1 MHTTTA
7 CRDVT
12 TDATAPRRQLKKRK
26 LWQLASA
33 RIAAAFVVWS
43 ASWIVLSDL
52 LLHYLMGNVPSP
64 IWALETVKGLI
75 YVVTTAIAL
84 LCFLRAREREYFAA
98 CRTTENRLRR
108 VTESNLI
115 AICYWKPNGEITDAN
130 DAFLNL
136 LGYSR
141 AELLNRK
148 LNWRDFTPP
157 EYLPTDKEHLDQ
169 LISGCRQINYEKEY
183 LRKDQTRVPVLVGAA
198 MLDSSN
204 TRGVAFALNMSEL
217 RRAEAKN
224 SELESQLRQAQKL
237 EAVGQLASGIAHD
250 FNNLLNI
257 MIGYTCLIETKVDSE
272 SLRENAKHILNAAGK
287 ASSLIR
293 KLLAFGRKQ
302 HLNPELLNINS
313 SLREYEHFMPRMIG
327 ESIRC
332 ELRLAPALWPVK
344 VDRNQLE
351 QVIVNLVINA
361 RDAMPYGGTL
371 TISTSNE
378 EKTNE
383 VLLTIRD
390 TGIGM
395 TEEIKNRIFDPFF
408 TTKPNGQGSGL
419 GLSTVHGIVAQSGG
433 RIAVST
439 DLGHGTSFYIYLP
452 KAAEPKEG
460 ATERNPGRNNLF
472 VIPHKSKTAETILLA
487 EDESELREL
496 LATMLR
502 TQGYRVVTARDG
514 QEAVSVA
521 KTHNGAIDLFLTDII
536 MPRKNGIEAA
546 ETIRKVHP
554 GVSVLYMTGYA
565 EQTVSTST
573 ENNDALLEKP
583 VSPPILFEKIRQLLA
598 TRINRRTGSR

>member
-1 MHTTTA
+1 MHTTA
-7 CRDVT
+7 PCRDMA
-12 TDATAPRRQLKKRK
+12 TDASAPRRQLEKRK
-26 LWQLASA
+26 WWQLASA
-33 RIAAAFVVWS
+33 RIATAFVVWS
-43 ASWIVLSDL
+43 ASWIVVSDL
-52 LLHYLMGNVPSP
+52 LLHYLMGNAPSP
-64 IWALETVKGLI
+64 IWALQTVKGLI
-75 YVVTTAIAL
+75 YVATTAIAL

-98 CRTTENRLRR
+98 RRTTENRLRR

-115 AICYWKPNGEITDAN
+115 AICYWKPSGEITDAN

-141 AELLNRK
+141 AELLNRE
-148 LNWRDFTPP
+148 LNWRDCTPP
-157 EYLPTDKEHLDQ
+157 EYLATDREHLNQ
-169 LISGCRQINYEKEY
+169 LISSGGQINYEKEY

-327 ESIRC
+327 ENIRC
-332 ELRLAPALWPVK
+332 ELLLAPALWPVK

-383 VLLTIRD
+383 VLLIIRD

-439 DLGHGTSFYIYLP
+439 DLGHGTSFYVYLP
-452 KAAEPKEG
+452 KAAESKEG

-472 VIPHKSKTAETILLA
+472 VIPHKSKSAETILLA

>member
-1 MHTTTA
+1 MHTTA
-7 CRDVT
+7 PCRDMA
-12 TDATAPRRQLKKRK
+12 TDAGAPRRQLKKRK
-26 LWQLASA
+26 WWQLASA

-43 ASWIVLSDL
+43 ASWVVLSDL

-64 IWALETVKGLI
+64 IWTLQTVKGLI
-75 YVVTTAIAL
+75 YVATTGIAL
-84 LCFLRAREREYFAA
+84 FCFLRAREREYFAA

-157 EYLPTDKEHLDQ
+157 EYLATDKDHLDQ

-302 HLNPELLNINS
+302 HLNPELLNINT

-327 ESIRC
+327 ENIRC
-332 ELRLAPALWPVK
+332 ELRLAPSLWPVK

-378 EKTNE
+378 EQTNE

-408 TTKPNGQGSGL
+408 TTKPDGQGSGL

-433 RIAVST
+433 RVAVST
-439 DLGHGTSFYIYLP
+439 DLGHGTSFYVYLP
-452 KAAEPKEG
+452 KAAETKEG
-460 ATERNPGRNNLF
+460 VTKTNPSRNNLF
-472 VIPHKSKTAETILLA
+472 VIPHKSNSAETILLA

-514 QEAVSVA
+514 QDAVSVA
-521 KTHNGAIDLFLTDII
+521 KTHNGVIDLFLTDII

-546 ETIRKVHP
+546 ETIRKIRP

-565 EQTVSTST
+565 EQTVSTSN

-583 VSPPILFEKIRQLLA
+583 VPPPVLFEKIRQLLA
-598 TRINRRTGSR
+598 TRVNRRTGSR